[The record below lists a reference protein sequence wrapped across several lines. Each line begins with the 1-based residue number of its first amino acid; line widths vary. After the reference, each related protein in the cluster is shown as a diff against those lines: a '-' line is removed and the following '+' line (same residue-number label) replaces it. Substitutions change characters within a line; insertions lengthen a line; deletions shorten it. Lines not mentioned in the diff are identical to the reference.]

1 MDFAYRRAN
10 VFVDHLAVE
19 CFFFCLGVIEPEP
32 GVVDSIIVG
41 VGTIVWRPY
50 VDP

>member
-1 MDFAYRRAN
+1 MYLSTTLLLN
-10 VFVDHLAVE
+10 V
-19 CFFFCLGVIEPEP
+19 FFCLGVSEPEP
-32 GVVDSIIVG
+32 GAVDSIILG

>member
-1 MDFAYRRAN
+1 MYLSTTLLLN
-10 VFVDHLAVE
+10 V
-19 CFFFCLGVIEPEP
+19 FFFCLGVIEPEP